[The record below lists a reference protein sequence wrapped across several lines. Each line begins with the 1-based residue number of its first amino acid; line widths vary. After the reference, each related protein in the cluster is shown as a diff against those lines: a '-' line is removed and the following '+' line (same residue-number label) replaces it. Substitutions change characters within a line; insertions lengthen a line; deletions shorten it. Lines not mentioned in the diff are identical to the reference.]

1 MRALLFGT
9 YDTSLH
15 PRIATIA
22 EGLRANGIDV
32 AECNAPLGLAR
43 LCRQARQLTGEKFI
57 PERIVAPYR

>member
-22 EGLRANGIDV
+22 EGLRAWTRRP
-32 AECNAPLGLAR
+32 EWTCWR
-43 LCRQARQLTGEKFI
+43 TRGELQ
-57 PERIVAPYR
+57 PW